1 MKVQTD
7 QEVEQNK
14 TKKMN
19 KKYNMQMFSLRV
31 QGSKAIAAEHKGI

>member
-7 QEVEQNK
+7 QEVKQNE
-14 TKKMN
+14 TKKLN

-31 QGSKAIAAEHKGI
+31 QGGKAIAAEHKGI